1 MNKLRVIVTGAT
13 GMVGEGVL
21 HECLNH
27 SEVEKVLV
35 VTRQPTGYKHPKFSE
50 IVHKDFFDISSLKDQ
65 LTGYN
70 ACYFCLGVTSVGK
83 KESEYTKLTY
93 DLTLNFAS
101 TLAELNPDMTFCY
114 ISGTG
119 TDSTEK
125 GNVMWARV
133 KGKTENDLMKLPF
146 KSVYNFRP
154 GGIEPF
160 LPLRPTHTY
169 YSMYKYMKWI
179 VRLMKLIVPN
189 SVIPLRKLADVMIHV
204 SQKGYHKPVLEM
216 KDMKQL
222 AKEI

>member
-1 MNKLRVIVTGAT
+1 MLNLFCRFCLLKWIIMCFFAWKNKTNESMNKLRVIVTGAT

-114 ISGTG
+114 ISGVITSYSIHY
-119 TDSTEK
+119 TK
-125 GNVMWARV
+125 LY
-133 KGKTENDLMKLPF
+133 EN
-146 KSVYNFRP
+146 NF
-154 GGIEPF
+154 ILHLF
-160 LPLRPTHTY
+160 
-169 YSMYKYMKWI
+169 
-179 VRLMKLIVPN
+179 
-189 SVIPLRKLADVMIHV
+189 IPLCIFCLCTNRLCLCCHINIWSNYIH
-204 SQKGYHKPVLEM
+204 Y
-216 KDMKQL
+216 
-222 AKEI
+222 